1 MNQIDLEILT
11 GISNELKNLISEN
24 PELPIIFLAGS
35 CANLDKETCTCCY
48 ETFAEIGEI
57 IDTEEFPVCSDFV
70 FHNRDEF
77 YEVLYECLEDDY
89 KDLDKTSLDDLF
101 QKYVKEYEPHLKK
114 VIAVYVDN

>member
-35 CANLDKETCTCCY
+35 CANLDKENWTCCY

-57 IDTEEFPVCSDFV
+57 IDTEEFPVFSDFV

-114 VIAVYVDN
+114 VIAV